1 MKERERDRGIKGG
14 GGREGERKGSWG
26 TVFNVFFTEVSNED
40 SWTEEDGG
48 LCSA

>member
-1 MKERERDRGIKGG
+1 MKERERDREGE

-26 TVFNVFFTEVSNED
+26 TVFFTEVSNED